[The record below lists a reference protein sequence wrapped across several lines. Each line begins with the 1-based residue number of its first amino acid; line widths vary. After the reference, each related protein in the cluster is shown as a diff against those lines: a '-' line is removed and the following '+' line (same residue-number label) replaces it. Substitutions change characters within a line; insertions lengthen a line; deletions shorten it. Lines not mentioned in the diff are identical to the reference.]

1 MPKSLFGLSTNW
13 ISYFLGFFTGIAF
26 TWFVRL
32 LKQLASKLRDV
43 VEEQRTKSIENKF
56 LRVEYDYRN
65 ATYQYVQSL
74 HLCSFLFPLKSI
86 LVEPRLLIPP
96 PQTQPG
102 DILFS
107 RDITSIV
114 IPYMPDYPEMAVQFG
129 AQTITLAQVFGHDKY
144 TKVAIIGHAGSGKT
158 TTLAHFASILCEN
171 NHQFDDLSGTIPIL
185 VHIAEID
192 PDDTGDPISNLI
204 KSVLSTLPTSSNS
217 ADLETFLRRNFEQE
231 KVIILL
237 DGLDE
242 LSISEMDRAV
252 SFLASLM
259 KQMPSVRIATTA
271 SIEYFD
277 GLRGLGFVFLS
288 MACWDRTQKTTFLRQ
303 WSRNLK
309 EIHPEIR
316 EDTLNN
322 ETLLLERWLEQS
334 CEYADPLTMTLK
346 ALAVYTGGTT
356 GQRRCEAVESYL
368 RRIIQP
374 TARPPLEKLAKQ
386 QLLTQTSLITSEY
399 IKDASPEL
407 LDMLLDLIKVGL
419 LIQHTTQRVRFVHPT
434 IQGYLA
440 ACAMGE
446 SDDNDA
452 LCQQPNW
459 SAKFEAFSSYV
470 SIKEASRVVQRLLSS
485 NLDPL
490 HRNLI
495 SIGRWLRDV
504 SDESRWRINVQR
516 QLVKLMQDNNNALA
530 LRTRALTAMILSER
544 EMVKP
549 LLYNFS
555 KSDDSDLLY
564 LACLG
569 FGMIKDPQSVEVL
582 KGFLSNPNLVVMRA
596 ACLSLVA
603 IGNRNALESVAL
615 LLLHGNNEMRK
626 AAAEA
631 LANHIEEGHPTLRDG
646 CTIDDPLTRWAVI
659 FGLMR
664 IGQPWIKQILEN
676 LQIHDGEWVVRNA
689 AEQALEEL
697 SRPMIHWID
706 TSIPLS
712 ETPWLIE
719 FASEKGIGIS
729 PGKSALDLLH
739 LALMEGTDEQR
750 LGALHQLQHKGDKN
764 SVNYILK
771 TLNEKQGE
779 LREVA
784 FQVLWHLVRSGI
796 VIP

>member
-13 ISYFLGFFTGIAF
+13 ISYLLGLLTGIAF
-26 TWFVRL
+26 TWFIRL
-32 LKQLASKLRDV
+32 LKQLVSKLMDV
-43 VEEQRTKSIENKF
+43 IEEQREKSVENKF
-56 LRVEYDYRN
+56 LKVEYDYRN
-65 ATYQYVQSL
+65 AIYQYVQSL
-74 HLCSFLFPLKSI
+74 HLCNFLFPLKNI

-102 DILFS
+102 DLLFS

-171 NHQFDDLSGTIPIL
+171 DHPFDGLNGTIPIL

-192 PDDTGDPISNLI
+192 TDDAGDPISSLI
-204 KSVLSTLPTSSNS
+204 KSNLLKYPTISSS
-217 ADLETFLRRNFEQE
+217 IDLEAFLRRNFEQE

-242 LSISEMDRAV
+242 LSVSEMDRAV
-252 SFLASLM
+252 GFLASIT
-259 KQMPSVRIATTA
+259 KQIPSVRIATTA

-277 GLRGLGFVFLS
+277 GLRGLGFLFLP
-288 MACWDRTQKTTFLRQ
+288 MACWDRTQKTTFLHQ
-303 WSRNLK
+303 WSKIFK
-309 EIHPEIR
+309 ETHPGKR

-334 CEYADPLTMTLK
+334 CEYADPLIITLK

-356 GQRRCEAVESYL
+356 GQRKFEAVESYL
-368 RRIIQP
+368 RRIMQSK
-374 TARPPLEKLAKQ
+374 ARPPLEKLAKQ
-386 QLLTQTSLITSEY
+386 QLLTQTSLVTSEY

-407 LDMLLDLIKVGL
+407 LDMLPDLIKTGL

-434 IQGYLA
+434 ILGYLA
-440 ACAMGE
+440 ACAMEE
-446 SDDNDA
+446 SDEEDI
-452 LCQQPNW
+452 LCQQPDW

-470 SIKEASRVVQRLLSS
+470 STKEASRVIQRLLSS

-490 HRNLI
+490 HRNLL

-516 QLVKLMQDNNNALA
+516 QLVELMQDNNNALA

-544 EMVKP
+544 ERIKP
-549 LLYNFS
+549 LLHNFS
-555 KSDDSDLLY
+555 KSDDPDLLH
-564 LACLG
+564 LACMG

-582 KGFLSNPNLVVMRA
+582 KGFLSNPSLMVIRA
-596 ACLSLVA
+596 ACLSFVA

-615 LLLHGNNEMRK
+615 LLLQGNNEIRK

-631 LANHIEEGHPTLRDG
+631 LANHVEEGFPTLKDG
-646 CTIDDPLTRWAVI
+646 STIDDPLTRWAVV
-659 FGLMR
+659 FGLLR
-664 IGQPWIKQILEN
+664 IRQPWAKQILEN

-697 SRPMIHWID
+697 SRPMIHWIN
-706 TSIPLS
+706 TNIPLS

-719 FASEKGIGIS
+719 FASEKGTGIS

-739 LALMEGTDEQR
+739 LALKEGTDEQR
-750 LGALHQLQHKGDKN
+750 LGALHQLQHKGDNN
-764 SVNYILK
+764 SVEYILK

-784 FQVLWHLVRSGI
+784 FQILWHLDRSGI